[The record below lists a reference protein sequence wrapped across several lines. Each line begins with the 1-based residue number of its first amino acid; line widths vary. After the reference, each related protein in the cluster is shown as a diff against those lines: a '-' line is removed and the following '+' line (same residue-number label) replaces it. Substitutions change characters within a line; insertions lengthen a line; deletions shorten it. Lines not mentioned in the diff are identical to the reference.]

1 MAFKLIPL
9 EATGSYQSLLVRNL
23 ENPITIDLTD
33 TPTFNMPN
41 GVPQTQETIEGYVT
55 GSSKSVIF
63 DAVDDWI
70 YLPAVG
76 GYGDAEQ
83 SNIILDNIG
92 SNTQD
97 EGRPSHGVEATNISV
112 DAWIKIEPGVSGL
125 NMSPADLK
133 TSKFFEFTIQRD
145 SGIGGNTE
153 GIDGVYTGRVIY
165 TDDPNAP
172 LQNPPLSAH
181 FVEFLFA
188 STDLVAWS
196 LSSENSLE
204 STAGDWLGQPSGG
217 ATGWNHV
224 ALVYEGGSAPD
235 NGGDTSIAPNDT
247 KMKMYING
255 VKDREETIFDL
266 DNSLYDASA
275 DYPTKVFPSTYYDQ
289 KSWAG
294 RLDELRLMTATS
306 VDDAYVQLCA
316 RGNIGRNFDTFSPL
330 ENPEISDYFT
340 PTGNHVVA
348 FWRMDSVS
356 AIDLFSG
363 TPQSILD
370 ETSYNHHGTP
380 QYFEGSITFAS
391 DEVVYMGLSASGNN
405 SSIGGSTVDH
415 SGQVLITPLNDTI
428 RIDSGTR
435 NIVEVINNTWT
446 SNGADATV
454 IPEEK
459 NIYFGSS
466 AVRVNTTQPLGGVIH
481 DISSPYLFHE
491 NDYTMQ
497 LKLLHLSG
505 STSAAIRFTLGDAAN
520 TLSTT
525 AVMKRGIW
533 EPVYLTHKND
543 DPTALQTAEIE
554 VLSLGVTDQGSLFLI
569 DGLHVWQGRDPVYFS
584 IPSTIRYAGQTN
596 WQIRD

>member
-9 EATGSYQSLLVRNL
+9 EATGSYQSILVRNL
-23 ENPITIDLTD
+23 EDPITIDLTD
-33 TPTFNMPN
+33 TPTYNMPN
-41 GVPQTQETIEGYVT
+41 GVPQVQVTSEGYAT

-70 YLPAVG
+70 FLPAIG

-92 SNTQD
+92 SGTQD

-112 DAWIKIEPGVSGL
+112 DAWIKIESGVSGL
-125 NMSPADLK
+125 NMAPTDLK

-172 LQNPPLSAH
+172 LENPPLSAH

-196 LSSENSLE
+196 LSSQNSLE
-204 STAGDWLGQPSGG
+204 STAGDWLGQASGG

-224 ALVYEGGSAPD
+224 CMVYEGGAAPD

-247 KMKMYING
+247 KMKLYING
-255 VKDREETIFDL
+255 IKDREETIFDL
-266 DNSLYDASA
+266 DNGLYDVNA

-306 VDDAYVQLCA
+306 IDDAYVTLCN
-316 RGNIGRNFDTFSPL
+316 RGNIGRNFETFSSL
-330 ENPEISDYFT
+330 ENPEIANYFT

-348 FWRMDSVS
+348 YWRMDSVS

-370 ETSYNHHGTP
+370 ETSYNHHGSP

-405 SSIGGSTVDH
+405 QSIGGSTVDH

-435 NIVEVINNTWT
+435 NIVEVINNTWY
-446 SNGADATV
+446 SNGPNATV
-454 IPEEK
+454 IPEDK

-466 AVRVNTTQPLGGVIH
+466 AVRVSTTEPLGGIIH

-491 NDYTMQ
+491 NDYTLQ
-497 LKLLHLSG
+497 LKLLHLLDSN
-505 STSAAIRFTLGDAAN
+505 SAAIRFTLGDPAN
-520 TLSTT
+520 VLSTT
-525 AVMKRGIW
+525 AVMKRGVW

-543 DPTALQTAEIE
+543 DPTALKTAKVEIE
-554 VLSLGVTDQGSLFLI
+554 SLGVAGQGSLFLV

-584 IPSTIRYAGQTN
+584 IPSTIRNAGQVN